1 MVETTEPEMK
11 PITLRGSGTYIVTLS
26 GDSECFQVYEGNEEI
41 SNLKIK
47 LTAGKDLVLG
57 VKFKPK
63 ENGKIYSAILTLAST
78 TNRKLLNNLS
88 LGLRLFGRI
97 LSVMSHHKLSS
108 YIERTKSGTKW

>member
-1 MVETTEPEMK
+1 MVEKTEPEMK

-78 TNRKLLNNLS
+78 TNKRLLNNLS
-88 LGLRLFGRI
+88 LGLRYLDSLCYI
-97 LSVMSHHKLSS
+97 LTSHKLCQ
-108 YIERTKSGTKW
+108 KFHLLH